1 MAEMK
6 GGLLGKPSG
15 KVGDMVYRI
24 KNKKVLAYQ
33 LNKTY
38 NKSYSDK
45 ALKNEDLFTKVSA
58 FANFLNQSPLLKQIW
73 VLSKTPG
80 AYSNLKIYK
89 YNHKSIKLWGISS
102 DTRILPTNF
111 TYKNKNVILNKSKL
125 TLEFLSPEENKL
137 YKSQTHDFSGPYT
150 FIAVIYAI
158 DPVNAESEQQKV
170 AVYLDEK
177 KDDFNISA
185 LGTSSFTF
193 DIPENSFPF
202 LNDFK
207 TVLVYPAI
215 VSDGPVNTMRK
226 WAECGGIY
234 IKGSIPK
241 KSLFKPEPQPVKPNK
256 TFIIKY

>member
-15 KVGDMVYRI
+15 KVGNMVYRI

-33 LNKTY
+33 LNETY
-38 NKSYSDK
+38 NKSFSDK
-45 ALKNEDLFTKVSA
+45 ALENESLFTKVSA
-58 FANFLNQSPLLKQIW
+58 FANFLNKSPLLKQLWI
-73 VLSKTPG
+73 LSKRPG

-89 YNHKSIKLWGISS
+89 YNHKSIKIWGISS
-102 DTRILPTNF
+102 ETRILPTNF
-111 TYKNKNVILNKSKL
+111 TYRNKNVILDKNKL

-137 YKSQTHDFSGPYT
+137 LKQQTHDFSGPYT

-158 DPVNAESEQQKV
+158 DPVNTESEKPRV

-177 KDDFNISA
+177 KDDFKISA
-185 LGTSSFTF
+185 SGTSRFTF
-193 DIPENSFPF
+193 DTPENSFPF

-207 TVLVYPAI
+207 TILVFPAI
-215 VSDGPVNTMRK
+215 VSYETATGWHK

-241 KSLFKPEPQPVKPNK
+241 KSLFKPEPPPVKPNK
-256 TFIIKY
+256 TFIIDY